1 MGQSVI
7 CTLLFYGTGLG
18 LGGTM
23 GPTLLPIAFAVYAV
37 QVKASRLW
45 LERFRFGPL
54 EWLWRM
60 LTYGEWLTLVR
71 R

>member
-1 MGQSVI
+1 
-7 CTLLFYGTGLG
+7 
-18 LGGTM
+18 M
-23 GPTLLPIAFAVYAV
+23 GPTLYLPIAFAIYAV

-45 LERFRFGPL
+45 LERLRFGPL

-71 R
+71 RGQFQTYLRPAATVVLRFL